1 MRIAICED
9 EEFIQNSIEKNV
21 EKCLEITG
29 MAGKCEC
36 FVSAEEL
43 LEKGNM
49 PYALYILDVEMKKLS
64 GLELAEHI
72 RTEDRNAVIIFM
84 TNHSEMMQKAFDVQ
98 AFQYLVKPIDSD
110 TAHNVIMRALRI
122 IREKRNYIRFTNKLK
137 DISWK
142 EDRNTKCDAANI
154 DISTV
159 FPYEGKL
166 YGFRSLSDGGSE
178 LVVSDLDGGD
188 WKSKGMFITAEE
200 IFQGGVVV
208 GNQMFFLKDVVVR
221 PEDHITEM
229 RTDTVMCV
237 LNFDTME
244 LKELRREKG
253 VFSIQFLGGT
263 KDYQIYSVQED
274 NGIKCYQFDYDEEE
288 SKEISLKN
296 RTQSVV
302 KADETGF
309 YYNSGIDY
317 PKEVYKHDLE
327 TSENEICISEEE
339 AKAAFGKEYL
349 QLIIWD
355 VREDGILFH
364 LVDEKEGDVF
374 WKESKS
380 GEIKR
385 LYLEENL
392 PKKNSRLN
400 SFMFGTE
407 DGIGFS
413 YLQSLDSDNIEWYGY
428 ISWEDLL
435 AGKNNIK
442 TLVETKFTG
451 GGKPLDEE
459 GNVIGE

>member
-1 MRIAICED
+1 MKRRRFISFVFVLILCFGMSGCGKEKKTTAPNKFQSDYMEVWGGTTVEEGDFRVINGLLYYIDFETMEGIPIC
-9 EEFIQNSIEKNV
+9 N
-21 EKCLEITG
+21 
-29 MAGKCEC
+29 
-36 FVSAEEL
+36 
-43 LEKGNM
+43 
-49 PYALYILDVEMKKLS
+49 
-64 GLELAEHI
+64 
-72 RTEDRNAVIIFM
+72 
-84 TNHSEMMQKAFDVQ
+84 
-98 AFQYLVKPIDSD
+98 KPNCR
-110 TAHNVIMRALRI
+110 H
-122 IREKRNYIRFTNKLK
+122 
-137 DISWK
+137 ISWK

-339 AKAAFGKEYL
+339 AKKLPEKDQKEIRKIRDLCDQFISAQMYVIAAPMWSLSFPAPLKEYIDCIVQEKKTISFEKGKKPKGL
-349 QLIIWD
+349 LDDKERAVVYIQSSGGNIPWILDPIMDKGENYVAQIMKAMGIKNVQELKVD
-355 VREDGILFH
+355 ATGTTEEERENAIRDAEEKIDSIL
-364 LVDEKEGDVF
+364 DR
-374 WKESKS
+374 
-380 GEIKR
+380 IN
-385 LYLEENL
+385 LE
-392 PKKNSRLN
+392 
-400 SFMFGTE
+400 
-407 DGIGFS
+407 
-413 YLQSLDSDNIEWYGY
+413 
-428 ISWEDLL
+428 
-435 AGKNNIK
+435 
-442 TLVETKFTG
+442 
-451 GGKPLDEE
+451 
-459 GNVIGE
+459 

>member
-1 MRIAICED
+1 MKRRRFISFVFVLILCFGMSGCGKEKKTTAPNKFQSDYMEVWGGTTVEEGDFRVINGLLYYIDFETMEGIPIC
-9 EEFIQNSIEKNV
+9 N
-21 EKCLEITG
+21 
-29 MAGKCEC
+29 
-36 FVSAEEL
+36 
-43 LEKGNM
+43 
-49 PYALYILDVEMKKLS
+49 
-64 GLELAEHI
+64 
-72 RTEDRNAVIIFM
+72 
-84 TNHSEMMQKAFDVQ
+84 
-98 AFQYLVKPIDSD
+98 KPNCR
-110 TAHNVIMRALRI
+110 H
-122 IREKRNYIRFTNKLK
+122 
-137 DISWK
+137 ISWK

-339 AKAAFGKEYL
+339 AKRS
-349 QLIIWD
+349 D
-355 VREDGILFH
+355 VLSERCG
-364 LVDEKEGDVF
+364 V
-374 WKESKS
+374 
-380 GEIKR
+380 KR
-385 LYLEENL
+385 G
-392 PKKNSRLN
+392 R
-400 SFMFGTE
+400 G
-407 DGIGFS
+407 GR
-413 YLQSLDSDNIEWYGY
+413 
-428 ISWEDLL
+428 
-435 AGKNNIK
+435 
-442 TLVETKFTG
+442 TG
-451 GGKPLDEE
+451 VGN
-459 GNVIGE
+459 GNVYVGFRYNEVKRDLQRTRHFFYSISRRNERLSDLFSKRGGWGYLLSV

>member
-1 MRIAICED
+1 MKRRH
-9 EEFIQNSIEKNV
+9 FISFVFVLILYIGMIGCGKEKKTTASDKFQSDYMEIGVGTTV
-21 EKCLEITG
+21 EKGYFGVING
-29 MAGKCEC
+29 
-36 FVSAEEL
+36 L
-43 LEKGNM
+43 LYYVDFETM
-49 PYALYILDVEMKKLS
+49 
-64 GLELAEHI
+64 
-72 RTEDRNAVIIFM
+72 NAVPIC
-84 TNHSEMMQKAFDVQ
+84 N
-98 AFQYLVKPIDSD
+98 KPDCR
-110 TAHNVIMRALRI
+110 H
-122 IREKRNYIRFTNKLK
+122 
-137 DISWK
+137 ISWM
-142 EDRNTKCDAANI
+142 EDRNTKCNAANT
-154 DISTV
+154 DIWNL
-159 FPYEGKL
+159 FPYKGKL
-166 YGFRSLSDGGSE
+166 YGFRSLADGGSE
-178 LVVSDLDGGD
+178 LVVSDLDGSN
-188 WKSKGMFITAEE
+188 WKSKGMFIKAEE
-200 IFQGGVVV
+200 SFHEGVVV
-208 GNQMFFLKDVVVR
+208 KDQMFYLKDVALR
-221 PEDHITEM
+221 EEEAAEPELE
-229 RTDTVMCV
+229 TVMCM
-237 LNFDTME
+237 LDLDTM
-244 LKELRREKG
+244 KSREICRERG
-253 VFSIQFLGGT
+253 TFSIQFLGGT